1 MYHQHSGKA
10 VTHIAEKFAIVTHE
24 VTVEKSHHSAVKA
37 SLSVI
42 RYAGI
47 GMGALQTWHG
57 SPDLTVR
64 GTELTSD
71 CKVFVHSNDEER

>member
-1 MYHQHSGKA
+1 MA
-10 VTHIAEKFAIVTHE
+10 
-24 VTVEKSHHSAVKA
+24 VEKSRQSAVKA

-42 RYAGI
+42 HYAGI

-57 SPDLTVR
+57 SPDLRVR
-64 GTELTSD
+64 GTGLNSD